1 MRNLIKKIFDLKTK
15 ATFGKTRFT
24 KKYQK
29 GVGMDAQERLHKNSL
44 ELRTILVENN
54 IISKINT
61 VFEIG
66 AGPCRNLH
74 YINELEPRLKFYCN
88 DLFKTSSLKYMS
100 PKMREK
106 INFYEMDSEKMIVEN
121 PLSNIDLILVSDH
134 LMHLQ
139 YEKADKILKSLLK
152 KWKPKY
158 ILMRELR
165 KEFETPLHPRL
176 YHNYDQLKTK
186 YNIMFNKLSDQDDTY
201 FIWLLK
207 LK

>member
-1 MRNLIKKIFDLKTK
+1 MINLIKKIFGLKTK
-15 ATFGKTRFT
+15 ATFGKTRFP
-24 KKYQK
+24 KNYQK
-29 GVGMDAQERLHKNSL
+29 GVGMDAEERLHKNSI
-44 ELRTILVENN
+44 ELRKILIDNN

-74 YINELEPRLKFYCN
+74 YLNELEPRLKFYCN
-88 DLFKTSSLKYMS
+88 DLFKESSLKHMS

-121 PLSNIDLILVSDH
+121 PLPNIDLILVSDH

-176 YHNYDQLKTK
+176 FHNYDQLKTK
-186 YNIMFNKLSDQDDTY
+186 YNVMFNKLSDQDDAY